1 MEFSLFMGCD
11 ISKESFSY
19 CLRDTSKILIQGEVK
34 NAATQ
39 IQRWLKSLKQEYKL
53 DLNQVIF
60 CMEHTGIYGLILMRT
75 LHVQSLRI
83 CVENASNIKLS
94 LGMQRGKNDKVDAQR
109 IAEYARRYPDRLKQ
123 WQPKRPVIVKL
134 DLLNR
139 QRARLIKVRNIL
151 SLHTGEVK
159 RFGGK
164 GDYMMLKTTSQG
176 SLKGI
181 AQDIKKIDKQI
192 EELIQSDDNLS
203 KLNQFITSVKGIGVV
218 TSSAIIVR
226 TNEFQDYTEAK
237 KFACTAGVAPFDHCS
252 GKSVRGKSRVSHKA
266 HKDIKTLLHLC
277 AIGCIGRKGELKD
290 FYERKVSE
298 GKNKMLV
305 INAIRNK
312 LIHRIFAVVRDQ
324 VMYEKNYQYTLAMS

>member
-1 MEFSLFMGCD
+1 MEFNLFMGCD

-19 CLRDTSKILIQGEVK
+19 CLRDTSKILLQGDVK
-34 NAATQ
+34 NAATH

-75 LHVQSLRI
+75 LHNQSLRI
-83 CVENASNIKLS
+83 CVESASNIKLS

-109 IAEYARRYPDRLKQ
+109 IAEYARRYPDKLKQ
-123 WQPKRPVIVKL
+123 WQPKRAVVNKL

-151 SLHTGEVK
+151 SLHTGEVR
-159 RFGGK
+159 RFGNK
-164 GDYMMLKTTSQG
+164 GDYMMLKTTSQA

-181 AQDIKKIDKQI
+181 AQDIKKIDMQI

-203 KLNQFITSVKGIGVV
+203 KLNRYITSVRGIGVV
-218 TSSAIIVR
+218 TSSAVIVR

-237 KFACTAGVAPFDHCS
+237 KFACTAGVAPFDHSS

-266 HKDIKTLLHLC
+266 HKDVKTLLHLC
-277 AIGCIGRKGELKD
+277 AMGCIGRKGDLKD
-290 FYERKVSE
+290 FYERKLGE

-324 VMYEKNYQYTLAMS
+324 VMYEKNYQYRLVMS